1 MHEMAICLGIIQ
13 IVEEEVRRRSFSRVR
28 SVCLEMG
35 ALTHAAP
42 EALRFCFAVVATRT
56 AAEGAVLNIVE
67 LPGVAWCMSCS
78 KSVEIARRGEC
89 CPCCG
94 SYQLQVTAGEQ
105 MRVKELEIE

>member
-13 IVEEEVRRRSFSRVR
+13 IVEEEVGHRSFSRVR

-35 ALTHAAP
+35 ALSHAAP
-42 EALRFCFAVVATRT
+42 EAIKFCFAIVARRT
-56 AAEGAVLNIVE
+56 VAEGAVLNIVE

-105 MRVKELEIE
+105 MRVKELEID

>member
-1 MHEMAICLGIIQ
+1 MHEMAICLGVIQ
-13 IVEEEVRRRSFSRVR
+13 IVEEEVRHGSFSRVR

-35 ALTHAAP
+35 ALSHAAP
-42 EALRFCFAVVATRT
+42 EAIRFCFSAVAART
-56 AAEGAVLNIVE
+56 VAEGAVLNIVE

-78 KSVEIARRGEC
+78 KNVEIAQRGEC

-105 MRVKELEIE
+105 MRVKELEID

>member
-13 IVEEEVRRRSFSRVR
+13 IVEEKVHERSSSRVR
-28 SVCLEMG
+28 SICLEMG
-35 ALTHAAP
+35 ALSHAAP
-42 EALRFCFAVVATRT
+42 EAIRFCFAAAATRT
-56 AAEGAVLNIVE
+56 VAEGAALNIVE

-94 SYQLQVTAGEQ
+94 SYHLQVTAGEQ
-105 MRVKELEIE
+105 MRVKELEID

>member
-1 MHEMAICLGIIQ
+1 MHEMAICLGVIQ
-13 IVEEEVRRRSFSRVR
+13 IVEEEVRHRSFSRVR

-35 ALTHAAP
+35 ALSHAAP
-42 EALRFCFAVVATRT
+42 EALRFCFAAVATRT
-56 AAEGAVLNIVE
+56 VAEGALLNIVE

-78 KSVEIARRGEC
+78 KSVEIGRRDEC

-105 MRVKELEIE
+105 MRVKELEID

>member
-13 IVEEEVRRRSFSRVR
+13 IVEEEVRHRSFSRVR
-28 SVCLEMG
+28 SVCLELG
-35 ALTHAAP
+35 ALSHAAP
-42 EALRFCFAVVATRT
+42 EAIRFCFAVVATRT
-56 AAEGAVLNIVE
+56 VAEGAVLNIVE

-78 KSVEIARRGEC
+78 KSVEIARRGER

-105 MRVKELEIE
+105 MRVKELEID

>member
-13 IVEEEVRRRSFSRVR
+13 IVEEKVRERSSSRVR

-35 ALTHAAP
+35 VLSHAAP
-42 EALRFCFAVVATRT
+42 EAIRFCFAVAATRT
-56 AAEGAVLNIVE
+56 VAEGAALNIVE

-78 KSVEIARRGEC
+78 KSVEISRRGEC

-94 SYQLQVTAGEQ
+94 SYQLQVIAGEQ
-105 MRVKELEIE
+105 MRVKELEID

>member
-13 IVEEEVRRRSFSRVR
+13 IAEEKAHERCSSRVR
-28 SVCLEMG
+28 SICLEMG
-35 ALTHAAP
+35 ALSHAAP
-42 EALRFCFAVVATRT
+42 EAIRFCFAAASTRT
-56 AAEGAVLNIVE
+56 VAEGAALTIVE
-67 LPGVAWCMSCS
+67 LPGLAWCMSCS

-105 MRVKELEIE
+105 MRVKELEID

>member
-13 IVEEEVRRRSFSRVR
+13 IVEETVRERSSPRVR

-35 ALTHAAP
+35 ALSDAAP
-42 EALRFCFAVVATRT
+42 EAIRFCFAATARRT
-56 AAEGAVLNIVE
+56 VAEGAALNIVE
-67 LPGVAWCMSCS
+67 RPGVAWCMSCS

-94 SYQLQVTAGEQ
+94 SYQLQVIAGEQ

>member
-13 IVEEEVRRRSFSRVR
+13 IVEEEVRHRSLSRVR

-35 ALTHAAP
+35 ALSHAAP
-42 EALRFCFAVVATRT
+42 EAIRFCFAVVARRT
-56 AAEGAVLNIVE
+56 VAEGAVLNIVE

-89 CPCCG
+89 CPFCG

-105 MRVKELEIE
+105 MRVKKLEID